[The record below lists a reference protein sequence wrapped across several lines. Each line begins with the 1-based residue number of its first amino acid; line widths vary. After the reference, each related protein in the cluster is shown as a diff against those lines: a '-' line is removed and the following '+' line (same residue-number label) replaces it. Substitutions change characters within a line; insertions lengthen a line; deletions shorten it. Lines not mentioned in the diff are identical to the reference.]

1 MTDQCG
7 FSGCILAA
15 HPPTILHSMG
25 RLRPGDQPLPVRNDE
40 PAIQPLVIKD
50 LEERMQLGIQRYG
63 TLLQANN
70 GRDMLLDAYQEAL
83 DLAVYLKGALVERD
97 NRGSSAD

>member
-7 FSGCILAA
+7 FPGCILAA

-25 RLRPGDQPLPVRNDE
+25 RLRPGDQPLPVRNDS
-40 PAIQPLVIKD
+40 PFIQPLVIKD
-50 LEERMQLGIQRYG
+50 LEERMQLGIKRYG

-70 GRDMLLDAYQEAL
+70 GRDMLRDLYEELLDAL
-83 DLAVYLKGALVERD
+83 VYLKGLIIERD